1 MNRLPRRL
9 TLGLAAAPLALLA
22 IFYLWPV
29 LTLVAH
35 AVDADAVHD
44 TLSSKR
50 TWEVVWF
57 TLWQAVAST
66 ALTLLVG
73 LTPAYVFSRYRF
85 PGRTLLLGLMT
96 AMFVLPTV
104 VMGAAIL
111 AVAPGSIDH
120 TVWAVLIAHVIFNLA
135 VVVRVVGAMWE
146 RLPRDMEAAA
156 ATLGA
161 SRADVFR
168 HVTLAQLRPA
178 ILGAASIVFVFT
190 FTSYGVIRIVAAPGT
205 RTIEVEVWR
214 NATQLGRLGNAAVLA
229 LVQLAILAAA
239 VTWATRRQR
248 TASRAIALD
257 DAARR
262 DHPRTARQR
271 RFVATVAAATAAL
284 LIAPLAALVWRSVRT
299 STGWTTSAW
308 THLGRL
314 EVRPGISLGIDPAA
328 AIRVSLTTAAVATMI
343 AVVVGAVA
351 SLAIAASGRAGRL
364 LDTGST
370 LPIATSAVTIGFGML
385 ITFGTDPVDWRGS
398 WWLVPVGQ
406 ALVALP
412 FVIRNCVSV
421 LRAVD
426 PALTD
431 AAATLGA
438 SPARAW
444 WEIVVPNLWRPLA
457 GGAAL
462 AAAISLGEFGATSLL
477 SRSGNETMPIVIE
490 QLLGRTGSILQAQG
504 YVLAT
509 MLAAIT
515 ILLVALVELA
525 TGDAFG
531 TDRARMDRRRKDGR

>member
-1 MNRLPRRL
+1 M
-9 TLGLAAAPLALLA
+9 
-22 IFYLWPV
+22 
-29 LTLVAH
+29 
-35 AVDADAVHD
+35 
-44 TLSSKR
+44 
-50 TWEVVWF
+50 
-57 TLWQAVAST
+57 
-66 ALTLLVG
+66 
-73 LTPAYVFSRYRF
+73 
-85 PGRTLLLGLMT
+85 
-96 AMFVLPTV
+96 
-104 VMGAAIL
+104 
-111 AVAPGSIDH
+111 
-120 TVWAVLIAHVIFNLA
+120 
-135 VVVRVVGAMWE
+135 
-146 RLPRDMEAAA
+146 
-156 ATLGA
+156 
-161 SRADVFR
+161 
-168 HVTLAQLRPA
+168 
-178 ILGAASIVFVFT
+178 FVFT

-214 NATQLGRLGNAAVLA
+214 NATQLGRLGQAAVLA

-239 VTWATRRQR
+239 VAWATRLQR
-248 TASRAIALD
+248 TTSRAITLD

-262 DHPRTARQR
+262 DHPRTAGQR
-271 RFVATVAAATAAL
+271 RFVATAAVATAVVL
-284 LIAPLAALVWRSVRT
+284 LAPLAALVSRSLRT
-299 STGWTTSAW
+299 PTGWSTSAW

-314 EVRPGISLGIDPAA
+314 EVRPGISLGVDPVA
-328 AIRVSLTTAAVATMI
+328 AIRVSLTTAVVATTI
-343 AVVVGAVA
+343 AVVVGALA
-351 SLAIAASGRAGRL
+351 SAAIAASGRLGRL

-426 PALTD
+426 PALSD

-438 SPARAW
+438 SPSRAW

-509 MLAAIT
+509 MLAAMT
-515 ILLVALVELA
+515 ILLVALVEFA

-531 TDRARMDRRRKDGR
+531 TGQRSKDGR

>member
-1 MNRLPRRL
+1 M
-9 TLGLAAAPLALLA
+9 
-22 IFYLWPV
+22 
-29 LTLVAH
+29 
-35 AVDADAVHD
+35 
-44 TLSSKR
+44 
-50 TWEVVWF
+50 
-57 TLWQAVAST
+57 
-66 ALTLLVG
+66 
-73 LTPAYVFSRYRF
+73 
-85 PGRTLLLGLMT
+85 
-96 AMFVLPTV
+96 
-104 VMGAAIL
+104 
-111 AVAPGSIDH
+111 
-120 TVWAVLIAHVIFNLA
+120 
-135 VVVRVVGAMWE
+135 
-146 RLPRDMEAAA
+146 
-156 ATLGA
+156 
-161 SRADVFR
+161 FR
-168 HVTLAQLRPA
+168 HVTVTQLRPA

-214 NATQLGRLGNAAVLA
+214 NATQLGRLGQAAVLA

-239 VTWATRRQR
+239 VAWATRLQR
-248 TASRAIALD
+248 TTSRAITLD

-262 DHPRTARQR
+262 DHPRTAGQR
-271 RFVATVAAATAAL
+271 RFVATAAVATAVVL
-284 LIAPLAALVWRSVRT
+284 LAPLAALVSRSLRT
-299 STGWTTSAW
+299 PTGWSTVGVDAPRAARGPS
-308 THLGRL
+308 RNQPRR
-314 EVRPGISLGIDPAA
+314 RPGRRDPRLADHRRRRDDDRRRGRRA
-328 AIRVSLTTAAVATMI
+328 RPARRSPRP
-343 AVVVGAVA
+343 VGSAG
-351 SLAIAASGRAGRL
+351 SSTPGRR
-364 LDTGST
+364 

-426 PALTD
+426 PALSD

-438 SPARAW
+438 SPSRAW

-509 MLAAIT
+509 MLAAMT
-515 ILLVALVELA
+515 ILLVALVEFA

-531 TDRARMDRRRKDGR
+531 TGRRWKDGR